1 MDALQQHRAQAKQQ
15 LYLWHSQHLVS
26 WAAWRNALGLLPS
39 PGAKQSLSFFN
50 PLLLGSA
57 ALCFASALICFFAYN
72 WAALPRMG
80 KLALLETGLLGCL
93 LLAFALS
100 RWLKPLLAD
109 KAQGALPWLL
119 FVACVFIGVLLA
131 FIGQSYQQG
140 ADNWQLFAV
149 WALLILPWVVFLKLE
164 AGYLLLIL
172 LLNLA
177 LCLLLQITSLPFAD
191 LFSFLGDDR
200 LAIPWSLFALNWL
213 LHQCLL
219 RFALTDKHGIP
230 LSEVTS
236 GLLSWGFL
244 LLASCWTLFDSLSK
258 EQFIA
263 VVLYGVVAAALIR
276 GYHTRRKLYG
286 MALGFFGTA
295 ALFDLWLLRLLS
307 EVLDGDAVVL
317 LFALMTLC
325 VLLSASVVALLLKRL
340 QADYLATAPEQQ
352 AKQHQDATA
361 DTEPREDEQIVPNAG
376 SLFWQRLQQA
386 GIVSGDVTQETPEL
400 QSPWYLKAMLI
411 LFGWLAG
418 ICLLGFIGTS
428 LALLLDDIQPGLLLS
443 LALAASAVAFGLS
456 RGQSGLFISQFAL
469 SFAVAALVLYGIAF
483 DELLF
488 EVASWRWWLM
498 LALAASLHWYLLPPY
513 LTRSSCALLALLA
526 LIALLQTLALLP
538 LVTPAL
544 LLGFVLLWRHEADW
558 GKTPLRWR
566 SLAMALTL
574 ALLFCQTP
582 QLVWLE
588 GVWELKD
595 PGVSLAMLQGA
606 QWLLEALLLWQ
617 LWCLFGSRMNAI
629 RHQLDGRSQ
638 MLLLLGLLSALVWFW
653 WIPGLIAGALVAVFG
668 FVLAERLLLCL
679 GVLAMPVYCGYYYYS
694 LQQTLLE
701 KSLLLMLLGVSLLLL
716 WFALKPLS
724 DRPEWLAAQNGG
736 EQS

>member
-1 MDALQQHRAQAKQQ
+1 MDALQQHRAQVKQQ

-26 WAAWRNALGLLPS
+26 GAAWRKALGLLPS
-39 PGAKQSLSFFN
+39 PGVKQSLSFFN

-57 ALCFASALICFFAYN
+57 ALCFVSALICFFAYN

-80 KLALLETGLLGCL
+80 KLALLETGSLGCL

-100 RWLKPLLAD
+100 RRLKLPLAD
-109 KAQGALPWLL
+109 KTQGALPWLL
-119 FVACVFIGVLLA
+119 FAACVFVGVLLA

-191 LFSFLGDDR
+191 LFSLLGDDR

-244 LLASCWTLFDSLSK
+244 LLASCWTLFDSLSAQ
-258 EQFIA
+258 QFIA

-286 MALGFFGTA
+286 MALGLFGTA

-340 QADYLATAPEQQ
+340 QADYLAAAPEQQ
-352 AKQHQDATA
+352 TQKYKDATA
-361 DTEPREDEQIVPNAG
+361 DTEPREDEQI
-376 SLFWQRLQQA
+376 
-386 GIVSGDVTQETPEL
+386 
-400 QSPWYLKAMLI
+400 
-411 LFGWLAG
+411 
-418 ICLLGFIGTS
+418 
-428 LALLLDDIQPGLLLS
+428 
-443 LALAASAVAFGLS
+443 
-456 RGQSGLFISQFAL
+456 
-469 SFAVAALVLYGIAF
+469 
-483 DELLF
+483 
-488 EVASWRWWLM
+488 
-498 LALAASLHWYLLPPY
+498 
-513 LTRSSCALLALLA
+513 
-526 LIALLQTLALLP
+526 
-538 LVTPAL
+538 
-544 LLGFVLLWRHEADW
+544 
-558 GKTPLRWR
+558 
-566 SLAMALTL
+566 
-574 ALLFCQTP
+574 
-582 QLVWLE
+582 
-588 GVWELKD
+588 D
-595 PGVSLAMLQGA
+595 PH
-606 QWLLEALLLWQ
+606 
-617 LWCLFGSRMNAI
+617 R
-629 RHQLDGRSQ
+629 
-638 MLLLLGLLSALVWFW
+638 
-653 WIPGLIAGALVAVFG
+653 
-668 FVLAERLLLCL
+668 
-679 GVLAMPVYCGYYYYS
+679 
-694 LQQTLLE
+694 
-701 KSLLLMLLGVSLLLL
+701 
-716 WFALKPLS
+716 
-724 DRPEWLAAQNGG
+724 
-736 EQS
+736 